1 MNSFCQIAIIG
12 STASGKTAKAIEYAK
27 KNNAN
32 ILSLDSLAIYK
43 EIDIVSAKPTLKEQ
57 DGVKHFGLDIIY
69 PNDSFDVTLFIKL
82 YKEAKTESIKEGKSL
97 VIVGGTSFYLK
108 SLIQGLSPMPTI
120 SSEIRKKSLQT
131 IEQGVIEAYDILFK
145 IDADYMLN
153 IASTDSYRIE
163 KMLNLYYQT
172 GLTPTEYFR
181 ANPPQPTI
189 IEPLP
194 IYEIQVDKE
203 ILREKIKKRTQKM
216 IDMGLVEEVAY
227 LEKSYTR
234 EPNCM
239 KAIGIKEVLDY
250 FDGVYSF
257 EQMQEKIVINTAR
270 LAKRQRTFNR
280 SQFDTIRVD

>member
-1 MNSFCQIAIIG
+1 MNSFNQIAIIG

-43 EIDIVSAKPTLKEQ
+43 EIDIVSAKPTLKER

-82 YKEAKTESIKEGKSL
+82 YKEAKTDSIKEGKSL

-145 IDADYMLN
+145 IDSDYMQN

-194 IYEIQVDKE
+194 IYEIQVDRE
-203 ILREKIKKRTQKM
+203 ILREKIKERTQKM

>member
-1 MNSFCQIAIIG
+1 MQ
-12 STASGKTAKAIEYAK
+12 
-27 KNNAN
+27 
-32 ILSLDSLAIYK
+32 
-43 EIDIVSAKPTLKEQ
+43 
-57 DGVKHFGLDIIY
+57 
-69 PNDSFDVTLFIKL
+69 
-82 YKEAKTESIKEGKSL
+82 
-97 VIVGGTSFYLK
+97 
-108 SLIQGLSPMPTI
+108 
-120 SSEIRKKSLQT
+120 
-131 IEQGVIEAYDILFK
+131 
-145 IDADYMLN
+145 N

-203 ILREKIKKRTQKM
+203 ILREKIKERTQKM

>member
-1 MNSFCQIAIIG
+1 MNSFSQIAIIG

-43 EIDIVSAKPTLKEQ
+43 EIDIVSAKPTLKER

-82 YKEAKTESIKEGKSL
+82 YKEAKTDSIKEGKSL

-145 IDADYMLN
+145 IDSDYMQN

-194 IYEIQVDKE
+194 IYEIQVDRE
-203 ILREKIKKRTQKM
+203 ILREKIKERTQKM

-250 FDGVYSF
+250 FDGVHSF